1 MSSTHISASDIE
13 ARAARWLAARDR
25 DDWSGADQS
34 ALDAWLDAD
43 IHNSVAY
50 WRLEAAWNN
59 TERLTALRRARDPGS
74 ETPQPARRL
83 RPLLFAA
90 AAAAAAVVV
99 GVVALGFGSTYLFQ
113 PAIRSYATAIGER
126 ETIRFADGS
135 QIELNTD
142 TSLRA
147 DVSASHRRIWL
158 DKGEAF
164 FQVQHNAQRP
174 FVVVI
179 GDHTITD
186 LGTKFRVRREPNHLE
201 VALLEG
207 RAELSGSDAAQLQK
221 PVVLLPGDVAVA
233 TAKAIKLTKAAPK
246 TLSNGLAWRHG
257 MVVFNNTTLVDAAS
271 EFNRYNR
278 EKIVIADPVVAKNAI
293 YGTFEAENVAAFAR
307 LAHEVLGLR
316 VEHRGNEIV
325 ISR

>member
-1 MSSTHISASDIE
+1 MNGPSISASETE

-25 DDWSGADQS
+25 DDWSGEDQT
-34 ALDAWLDAD
+34 ALDAWLDED
-43 IHNSVAY
+43 ILNSVAY
-50 WRLEAAWNN
+50 WRLEAAWTH
-59 TERLTALRRARDPGS
+59 TERLTALRSA
-74 ETPQPARRL
+74 PASRREDAHAPKRRL
-83 RPLLFAA
+83 RPWFFAA
-90 AAAAAAVVV
+90 AAALAGFA
-99 GVVALGFGSTYLFQ
+99 ALGFGTKYLFQ
-113 PAIRSYATAIGER
+113 PSIRSYATAIGER

-174 FVVVI
+174 FVVIV
-179 GDHTITD
+179 GEHYVTD
-186 LGTKFRVRREPNHLE
+186 LGTKFRVRRDPGHLE

-207 RAELSGSDAAQLQK
+207 RAELAASDPAAAQK
-221 PVVLLPGDVAVA
+221 PVVLLPGDIAIA
-233 TAKAIKLTKAAPK
+233 TAKAISLTKATTKA
-246 TLSNGLAWRHG
+246 LSNELAWRHG
-257 MVVFNNTTLVDAAS
+257 MVVFNNTTLAEAAS

-278 EKIVIADPVVAKNAI
+278 EKIVIADPKIARNTI
-293 YGTFEAENVAAFAR
+293 YGTFQAENVSAFAR

-316 VEHRGNEIV
+316 VERRGDEIV